1 MLLIL
6 DMAGC
11 SEGSVN
17 LGAGRQ
23 RVGDS
28 VTLALRPP
36 YSGGRE
42 WILSSCLLC
51 FYIFAFYLRAFLQ
64 DMPLRLLSLNLAES
78 GRMLP

>member
-6 DMAGC
+6 DVAGC
-11 SEGSVN
+11 SERSVN

-42 WILSSCLLC
+42 WILSSFMVMIGEL
-51 FYIFAFYLRAFLQ
+51 
-64 DMPLRLLSLNLAES
+64 
-78 GRMLP
+78 